1 MGFLEG
7 SASQLIHML
16 IPNEIIGIRYGILAR
31 LTESLENRK
40 QLLTILHFFS
50 LAIKDTYDSNN
61 DFITQEVDM
70 DFNCD
75 PKYDDVKADIA
86 TWVSNNEKNNTL
98 LKRVAL
104 KLLVFFPT
112 EEDFTNNFGLINNFV
127 RMVFDKI
134 ILINVIIIITTG
146 FIS

>member
-1 MGFLEG
+1 
-7 SASQLIHML
+7 
-16 IPNEIIGIRYGILAR
+16 
-31 LTESLENRK
+31 
-40 QLLTILHFFS
+40 
-50 LAIKDTYDSNN
+50 
-61 DFITQEVDM
+61 M

-104 KLLVFFPT
+104 KLLAFFPT

-127 RMVFDKI
+127 LMVFDEI
-134 ILINVIIIITTG
+134 ILINVVTIITTG
-146 FIS
+146 FIA

>member
-1 MGFLEG
+1 M
-7 SASQLIHML
+7 I
-16 IPNEIIGIRYGILAR
+16 NCILAR

-50 LAIKDTYDSNN
+50 LAIKDTNHSNN

-104 KLLVFFPT
+104 KLLAFFPT

-127 RMVFDKI
+127 LMVFDEI
-134 ILINVIIIITTG
+134 ILINVVTIITTG
-146 FIS
+146 FIA

>member
-1 MGFLEG
+1 
-7 SASQLIHML
+7 ML